1 MHGDLGWVWLAV
13 NAWWLLPAVILLAL
27 GFGML
32 LAAIRRGRP

>member
-1 MHGDLGWVWLAV
+1 MHGDLGWVWFVV
-13 NAWWLLPAVILLAL
+13 NAWWLLPLVVVLAL